1 MFEHIPTEWT
11 EIRTWARH
19 LLPPAKPSALLT
31 GHTGHTGEPT
41 AIQLL
46 SDRRGSRAGKLQ
58 GPKGAVALKTN
69 NPEGDDARDKA
80 AEMAQEDDHLLRLT
94 AAGALHPDYRVSAGP
109 WDGGRWLAVNWI
121 DGAPLWRALALARGP
136 EGDRASVRPWLAGVA
151 RTWTEHLARMHG
163 AGWAHADV
171 QPTNTLVTNDGQA
184 AVIDYA
190 LACGPD
196 DGHRRVPYR
205 GALTRTTAPELATQV
220 LDTPADAHIPAQP
233 PADIWSLGAS
243 LFWCWTGRRP
253 VAYDDGLDRL
263 EKLAAIARGITI
275 ALRDVRPWP
284 CAALEDAIT
293 ACLAPD
299 PADRP
304 TAKELTAAW

>member
-1 MFEHIPTEWT
+1 MGQAPD
-11 EIRTWARH
+11 
-19 LLPPAKPSALLT
+19 PPGEAVALL
-31 GHTGHTGEPT
+31 TGHTGEPT

-46 SDRRGSRAGKLQ
+46 SDRRGSRAWKIQ
-58 GPKGAVALKTN
+58 GPQGAVALKAN
-69 NPEGDDARDKA
+69 NPDGDNARDKA
-80 AEMAQEDDHLLRLT
+80 AEMAQEDDHLRHLT
-94 AAGALHPDYRVSAGP
+94 AADALSPDYRVRAGT

-121 DGAPLWRALALARGP
+121 DGVPLWRALALARGP
-136 EGDRASVRPWLAGVA
+136 EGDRASVRPWLTGIA
-151 RTWTEHLARMHG
+151 RTWTEHLDRMHA

-171 QPTNTLVTNDGQA
+171 QPTNTLVTPAGHA

-205 GALTRTTAPELATQV
+205 GALTHTTAPELATAV
-220 LDTPADAHIPAQP
+220 LATPADTHVQAQP
-233 PADIWSLGAS
+233 AADIWSLSAS
-243 LFWCWTGRRP
+243 LFWCWTGHRP
-253 VAYDDGLDRL
+253 VPYDDNLDRL
-263 EKLAAIARGITI
+263 DKLAVIAKGTTTT
-275 ALRDVRPWP
+275 LRDVRPWP
-284 CAALEDAIT
+284 FPEFEGAIT